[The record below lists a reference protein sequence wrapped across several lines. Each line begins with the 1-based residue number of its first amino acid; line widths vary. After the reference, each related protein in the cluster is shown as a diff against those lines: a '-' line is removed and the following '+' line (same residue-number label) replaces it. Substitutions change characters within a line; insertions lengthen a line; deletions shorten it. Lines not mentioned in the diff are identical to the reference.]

1 MLGLLACSRAL
12 RVYVLACSSAW
23 RVCVLTC
30 LRACVLGVL
39 ACLRACVL
47 GVLTCVYACY
57 DEMFYFLM
65 CLRTW
70 CIHTWCDLCLISFTF
85 QYINLKT
92 CSEKFV
98 CFVKLNI
105 FLIYKTTKL
114 IKLFE
119 TNFREAEKSIDISYS
134 CSCSKAI
141 SIFYNLYI
149 HLLH

>member
-1 MLGLLACSRAL
+1 MACLRARVLCVSTCLRAQVLGVFA
-12 RVYVLACSSAW
+12 
-23 RVCVLTC
+23 C
-30 LRACVLGVL
+30 LRACVLACL

-105 FLIYKTTKL
+105 FLIYKTIKL

-149 HLLH
+149 HILH

>member
-1 MLGLLACSRAL
+1 MCLPALCVYVFACS
-12 RVYVLACSSAW
+12 CAW
-23 RVCVLTC
+23 RFCVLTC
-30 LRACVLGVL
+30 L
-39 ACLRACVL
+39 ACLRAWRVYMLVL
-47 GVLTCVYACY
+47 GVLTCMHVCY
-57 DEMFYFLM
+57 DEMFYFLT
-65 CLRTW
+65 CLCTW
-70 CIHTWCDLCLISFTF
+70 CICTWCAFLSYFLYIS
-85 QYINLKT
+85 ILKFKKS
-92 CSEKFV
+92 CSKKFD

-105 FLIYKTTKL
+105 FLIYKTIKL